1 MHILQSWVGAAQYP
15 EGDEYSGEM
24 IGDRRK
30 PSIKVEIER
39 SGDQWRTTG
48 VDQHFTP
55 DGSANLK
62 AYSDRP
68 RAKAK
73 QKTAFE
79 RVALADR
86 HYSRLEQ
93 LSQELDA
100 ELENGLLSAED
111 WVYGRKQLDKR
122 LDACWNTLCKL
133 RRWSPEEKDE
143 EIYSVCIQSLEEKR
157 QQKSLD
163 TDMTQNVSFLHDLA
177 ESLSEGNF
185 FKGKLKK
192 LLTAKDKISKIINI
206 IKRKD

>member
-1 MHILQSWVGAAQYP
+1 MHILQSWVGAAEYP

-39 SGDQWRTTG
+39 SGDQWRTVG
-48 VDQHFTP
+48 VDQHFT
-55 DGSANLK
+55 GNGCANLK
-62 AYSDRP
+62 AYSDTP
-68 RAKAK
+68 KAKAK

-79 RVALADR
+79 KICTADR
-86 HYSRLEQ
+86 RYERLEQ
-93 LSQELDA
+93 LSQELDGQLEA
-100 ELENGLLSAED
+100 GELSVED
-111 WVYGRKQLDKR
+111 WAYARKQLNKK

-163 TDMTQNVSFLHDLA
+163 TDTTQNVSFLHDLA

-192 LLTAKDKISKIINI
+192 LLTAKEKISKIIQI
-206 IKRKD
+206 ITK

>member
-1 MHILQSWVGAAQYP
+1 MPRTHIIQSWVGAAQYP

-39 SGDQWRTTG
+39 SGDQWRTVG
-48 VDQHFTP
+48 VGQHFT
-55 DGSANLK
+55 GNGCANLK
-62 AYSDRP
+62 AYSDTP
-68 RAKAK
+68 KAKAR

-79 RVALADR
+79 RITLADR

-100 ELENGLLSAED
+100 ELENGSLSAED

-122 LDACWNTLCKL
+122 LDAGWVRLCKE
-133 RRWSPEEKDE
+133 RGWSPEEKDE

-163 TDMTQNVSFLHDLA
+163 TDTTQNVSFLHGLA

-192 LLTAKDKISKIINI
+192 LLTAKEKIIQI
-206 IKRKD
+206 ITK